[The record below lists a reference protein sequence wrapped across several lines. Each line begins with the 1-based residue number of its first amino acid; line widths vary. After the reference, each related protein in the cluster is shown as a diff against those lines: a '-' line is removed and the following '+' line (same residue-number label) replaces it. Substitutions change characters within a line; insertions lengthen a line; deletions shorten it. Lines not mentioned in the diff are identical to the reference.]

1 MNVIRYSDKDYQRQ
15 LRKLT
20 SLSSLF
26 DPTIEERTRAIVEAV
41 YLRGDAALLEFTERF
56 DGAKLTAQQLAV
68 TCAEQLNASLKA
80 DDEFRAAVA
89 LTSRNVEMFSRK
101 SIRKNWSA
109 RNRQGAKVGE
119 SMIRFSV
126 SGSTSPGAVRHWC
139 RPR

>member
-1 MNVIRYSDKDYQRQ
+1 MTFGQSSSSVSARMNVIRYSDKDYQRQ

-109 RNRQGAKVGE
+109 RNCQGARVGE
-119 SMIRFSV
+119 KYDPFQRV
-126 SGSTSPGAVRHWC
+126 G
-139 RPR
+139 

>member
-1 MNVIRYSDKDYQRQ
+1 MTFGQSSSSVSARMNVIRYSDKDYQRQ

-26 DPTIEERTRAIVEAV
+26 DPTIEERTRAIIKAV

-89 LTSRNVEMFSRK
+89 LTSRNIEMFSRK
-101 SIRKNWSA
+101 SIRKN
-109 RNRQGAKVGE
+109 
-119 SMIRFSV
+119 
-126 SGSTSPGAVRHWC
+126 
-139 RPR
+139 